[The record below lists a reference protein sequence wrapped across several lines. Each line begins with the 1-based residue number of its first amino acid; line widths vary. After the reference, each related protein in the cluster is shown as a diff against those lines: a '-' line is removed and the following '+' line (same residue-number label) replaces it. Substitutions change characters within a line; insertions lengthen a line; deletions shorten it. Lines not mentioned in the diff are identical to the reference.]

1 MKENTNIDI
10 NTIKTLYRKYK
21 EHLIYILVIFI
32 TVVLFLF
39 SVLPR
44 ITDLAKLN
52 SDRKIELDKF
62 SILKNNLDLLSNLD
76 DSLLSS
82 QLLLVSSALPSEK
95 DFEGVLNSISLATAK
110 SGASLS
116 DYEFQVGGLSQG
128 LSVKTTGFPFLTLA
142 VSIRG
147 TPLQVAKF
155 IGYLSK
161 SAPLSQVTSIMQ
173 NSNSATVAINF
184 YYKALAPSQFN
195 DSSTITPIS
204 EKGKQII
211 KTLSSWGINNLPG
224 QETPVPSTSSAN
236 PHTSSVNPF

>member
-1 MKENTNIDI
+1 MRENTNIDI

-21 EHLIYILVIFI
+21 EHLIYILVIFV

-44 ITDLAKLN
+44 IKDLAKLN
-52 SDRKIELDKF
+52 NDRKIELNKL
-62 SILKNNLDLLSNLD
+62 SILKNNLNLLSNLD

-82 QLLLVSSALPSEK
+82 QLLVVSSALPSEK

-110 SGASLS
+110 SGTSLG
-116 DYEFQVGGLSQG
+116 DYEFQVGGLSQR
-128 LSVKTTGFPFLTLA
+128 LSVKTTGFPFLTLS
-142 VSIRG
+142 VGIRG

-161 SAPLSQVTSIMQ
+161 SIPLSQITSVMQ
-173 NSNSATVAINF
+173 NSNNATVAINF
-184 YYKALAPSQFN
+184 YYKALAPFQFN
-195 DSSTITPIS
+195 DSQAIAPIS

-211 KTLSSWGINNLPG
+211 KTLSSWEINNLPG
-224 QETPVPSTSSAN
+224 FEAPISSTSSAN
-236 PHTSSVNPF
+236 PF